1 MAVSSSSTRL
11 RAGTR
16 NRSGHTSGQTTCP
29 ATRSTS
35 KAFAASAARHAP
47 ARLLRESHRGRADGG
62 GRAAPRR
69 KSAGCIA
76 PSSSPVR
83 PPVDG
88 RSQVMRLEVVTATTL
103 RCVRSKPHA
112 ALLAQ
117 IQVIAPGLAL
127 AVAVG
132 LTARL
137 IAQHL
142 PVPISEVPMAV
153 LLGIIVGSL
162 FRLPKTTASGIKFAG
177 QRVLRLGII
186 LLGARLSLGDVL
198 GIGIGTL

>member
-1 MAVSSSSTRL
+1 MAVSSSSTHL

-16 NRSGHTSGQTTCP
+16 NRSGRMSRQTTCR

-62 GRAAPRR
+62 GRAPRR

-83 PPVDG
+83 PPVAR
-88 RSQVMRLEVVTATTL
+88 RSQVMGLEVVSATTL
-103 RCVRSKPHA
+103 RRVRSKPHA

-117 IQVIAPGLAL
+117 IQAIAPGLAL

-142 PVPISEVPMAV
+142 PVPISEIPMAV
-153 LLGIIVGSL
+153 LLGIILGSL
-162 FRLPKTTASGIKFAG
+162 FRLPKTTAYGIKFAG
-177 QRVLRLGII
+177 QRVL
-186 LLGARLSLGDVL
+186 
-198 GIGIGTL
+198 